1 MESQRFSLR
10 LPIMGKEA
18 EALQSFRRQFR
29 WLLAGQNGLD
39 DVGRQER
46 QWQGP
51 ADVALVN
58 VLLAGDLPNRRHL
71 TFRDSVEP
79 LSSARDEGD
88 EVVIRSYE
96 PAGSGQDDLA
106 LDTAPTEGNWQ
117 FKCYG
122 GVFIIGEVIT
132 CANEFP

>member
-1 MESQRFSLR
+1 MESQRRPLL

-46 QWQGP
+46 QWQDA

-58 VLLAGDLPNRRHL
+58 VLFAGDLPNQP
-71 TFRDSVEP
+71 D
-79 LSSARDEGD
+79 
-88 EVVIRSYE
+88 RSR
-96 PAGSGQDDLA
+96 
-106 LDTAPTEGNWQ
+106 
-117 FKCYG
+117 
-122 GVFIIGEVIT
+122 
-132 CANEFP
+132 